1 MVFLSNRLKSACL
14 PLSQVQRLTRE
25 GRPVLGR
32 QAMLA
37 VRCLLLAFAELP
49 AFVRDVYVMVDELA
63 PGRLLHS
70 LKSGLSGSY

>member
-1 MVFLSNRLKSACL
+1 
-14 PLSQVQRLTRE
+14 
-25 GRPVLGR
+25 
-32 QAMLA
+32 MLA